1 MDWDSKGYGSGS
13 GFDCAGSGFGSV
25 GFGCIHIRSAGI
37 AIVVD
42 SERRGGCKIGR
53 LDLLDQASIL

>member
-1 MDWDSKGYGSGS
+1 MDWDSKVASS

-25 GFGCIHIRSAGI
+25 DFGCIHIRFVGI
-37 AIVVD
+37 AIEVD
-42 SERRGGCKIGR
+42 SERRDGCKIGR